1 MNSKCPRCGLVNFAT
16 AETCKRC
23 NADLSSALD
32 SAASC
37 ETPVAPNRESS
48 VRLTDDHPV
57 ISWIITIVLLIF
69 NATVTYYHASQAHVP
84 AARAF
89 GQVCGSEVGWP
100 AILLIIYGVSRKFRE
115 RYAFLTVINYG
126 LAINAVVNWFMVVR

>member
-23 NADLSSALD
+23 NADLESALD
-32 SAASC
+32 SSASR
-37 ETPVAPNRESS
+37 ETPAVQTEESS
-48 VRLTDDHPV
+48 ARITTDHPV
-57 ISWIITIVLLIF
+57 ISWIITIGLVIF
-69 NATVTYYHASQAHVP
+69 NALVTYHHASEANVP

-89 GQVCGSEVGWP
+89 GEVCGSEVAWP

-115 RYAFLTVINYG
+115 KYAFHTVINYG
-126 LAINAVVNWFMVVR
+126 LGINAVVNWFLVR